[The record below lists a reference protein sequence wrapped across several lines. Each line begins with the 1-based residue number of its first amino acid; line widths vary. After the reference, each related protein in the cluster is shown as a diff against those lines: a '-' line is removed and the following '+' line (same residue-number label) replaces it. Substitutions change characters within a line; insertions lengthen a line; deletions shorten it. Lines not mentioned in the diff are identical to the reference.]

1 MRDGTFLRCIF
12 LCFLFKANEVGLP
25 VATWARHSDTRD
37 TLTSHSQSLTESH
50 HLQPLPTTTTAQ
62 RQIHTHAMTHKHT
75 GSNAGMLAHILYVR
89 MHTRTRTSWVIS
101 WTFVINSHSGL
112 MFTAYSLSKPQTC
125 LFLLSQN
132 SKHPLSKDF
141 FFCVSLACLFFQH
154 AFRSPTNE
162 LNTEETWKRLDEAWL
177 FEQWGDDIVPYDY
190 TYLYQQK
197 QGASSKV
204 CSFSQLRLVG

>member
-1 MRDGTFLRCIF
+1 MCQAVASQMRDGTFLRCIF

-50 HLQPLPTTTTAQ
+50 HLQHLPPPHHHLHHHHPSTLSQPKDKYT
-62 RQIHTHAMTHKHT
+62 HTHAMTHKHT
-75 GSNAGMLAHILYVR
+75 GSSAGMLAHILYMG
-89 MHTRTRTSWVIS
+89 MHARTHTSRVIS

-141 FFCVSLACLFFQH
+141 FCLSCLSFF
-154 AFRSPTNE
+154 PTC
-162 LNTEETWKRLDEAWL
+162 L
-177 FEQWGDDIVPYDY
+177 
-190 TYLYQQK
+190 
-197 QGASSKV
+197 
-204 CSFSQLRLVG
+204 